1 MLEQSSGP
9 VSSVARKDSSA
20 GTMCMMCRGG
30 QRVIALSELN
40 ALFLEKRI
48 AEDSVNAAL
57 DISRIAWDHFPR
69 LTESADA
76 RRTAEFLMEGLQEKI
91 NLQVLMPISNTTAA
105 MSAMIDRLENL
116 IDSNPA
122 LIEQGF
128 NKALDGF
135 KTEINIVKSAIHEP
149 GARISELS
157 QMVSQLVYKPTV
169 KGAAGEA
176 VLTDLLIEYFSR
188 DQVLKY
194 GGAGREDILVTPY
207 LDEGTPYFGERIVV
221 ERKTGKQKYNGL
233 HREEAIRHAKEKGA
247 SFAMLIY
254 DNQENLPQVIR
265 PVSISRQQGIL
276 LIVADLQSG
285 TWKMMRE
292 TIDVIQRII
301 GQSKKGIEEINIDSI
316 QEVITELG
324 TMVKLAEQIK
334 GTNSKIRTCADD
346 VEQSVVTIK
355 ALVKSYQV
363 KLQTAI
369 IGISSP
375 KSLN

>member
-176 VLTDLLIEYFSR
+176 VLTDLWIEYFSR